1 MKAITIHQPWATLCV
16 LTNPATGTPYKTIE
30 TRSWPCPASM
40 IHRRLAIHS
49 AAREA
54 KPLPASAHPMMVGPS
69 INGRQRQL
77 WPDGLLG
84 VESDIA
90 LPRGCVVGTVRV
102 SACVPMVAWRAADN
116 DVGREVNLGAG
127 WIHPVIDVP
136 QERRW
141 NEARLK
147 IDMDNAELEL
157 QMISRNGVALK
168 GLCTD
173 LSSDLPF
180 GDFAPGMWAWILEKP
195 VMLDEP
201 IPVKGRQ
208 RVWNLPPEL
217 DHLAWKVDLP

>member
-1 MKAITIHQPWATLCV
+1 MKAITLWQPWATLCV
-16 LTNPATGTPYKTIE
+16 LWNPATGHPYKTIE

-54 KPLPASAHPMMVGPS
+54 KPLPASARPMMVGPS

-102 SACVPMVAWRAADN
+102 AACVPMWGWRAADN
-116 DVGREVNLGAG
+116 DVGREVNYGDG
-127 WIHPVIDVP
+127 WHHPSILLTTRG
-136 QERRW
+136 QH
-141 NEARLK
+141 EARLK
-147 IDMDNAELEL
+147 IDMDTAELEL
-157 QMISRNGVALK
+157 QMMSRDGVGVK

-173 LSSDLPF
+173 MSSDLPF
-180 GDFAPGMWAWILEKP
+180 GDFAPGRWAWILEKP
-195 VMLDEP
+195 LMLDEP

-217 DHLAWKVDLP
+217 DHLAWKVAPL